1 LVETACASALEILT
15 DVQGGRS
22 KTIAILPLSC
32 RLFAWALYGG
42 LNEIVWLL
50 LLVCRVTIDL
60 SIAALAERLVQVLW
74 VVSLSGRARD
84 GLGDR
89 VDGLL
94 DSSATAKRVPVLTRP
109 PERVLSTLH
118 LVLKLV
124 DLHLLLGSLVSDM
137 IL

>member
-1 LVETACASALEILT
+1 MVVT
-15 DVQGGRS
+15 VG
-22 KTIAILPLSC
+22 
-32 RLFAWALYGG
+32 
-42 LNEIVWLL
+42 LL
-50 LLVCRVTIDL
+50 LTVAIQADK
-60 SIAALAERLVQVLW
+60 LW